1 MMAGQTQQTTRPV
14 WRIRVPAMVGFAAL
28 AILLGG
34 LGVWAVKTRLAGAI
48 VSSGVIEVQSNRQ
61 VVQHP
66 DGGVVGEIFVRNGD
80 VVTSG
85 DLLLR
90 LDDTFLSSEQTIVV
104 SQLFELLARRAR
116 LEAERDGTTSEN
128 LSIRLLE
135 VQQEDDIDPDL
146 IAGQQ
151 RLFDARLESMA
162 KQTQQ
167 LSEQR
172 AQTESEI
179 DGTKAQ
185 LVSLRRQVELIQDE
199 LDDQQSLLSRG
210 LTQASRVLSLQ
221 REEASLSGEIGSLEA
236 SVARLKGQIAATEIQ
251 ILELTATRREEAITT
266 LRDVQTQ
273 VAELSERRLSL
284 AERLSRLDIR
294 APVSGTVYDSQVFA
308 LQSVIQPAE
317 PMMYVVPQDTPLLV
331 AARVDAIHVDQL
343 HVGQSVAL
351 RFPAFNQRETPEIDG
366 QVLNVSADTFTDEQT
381 GFTFYR
387 AELAPIDG
395 QIERLNGQALLPGMP
410 VEAMIK
416 TDERT
421 PLSYLIKPM
430 ADYFN
435 RAFRE

>member
-1 MMAGQTQQTTRPV
+1 MANQTQKMTRPV

-28 AILLGG
+28 AILVGG
-34 LGVWAVKTRLAGAI
+34 LGAWAVKTRLAGAI

-61 VVQHP
+61 VVEHP
-66 DGGVVGEIFVRNGD
+66 DGGVVGEIFVRDGD

-90 LDDTFLSSEQTIVV
+90 LDDTFLFSEQTIVV

-116 LEAERDGTTSEN
+116 LEAERDGTSSED
-128 LSIRLLE
+128 LGIRLLE
-135 VQQEDDIDPDL
+135 VQQENNIGPDL

-162 KQTQQ
+162 KQTEQ
-167 LSEQR
+167 LNEQR
-172 AQTESEI
+172 AQIESEI
-179 DGTKAQ
+179 EGTKAQ
-185 LVSLRRQVELIQDE
+185 LISLRRQVELIQDE
-199 LDDQQSLLSRG
+199 LEDQQSLLSRG

-236 SVARLKGQIAATEIQ
+236 SVARLRGQIAATEIQ

-273 VAELSERRLSL
+273 VSELSERRLSL

-343 HVGQSVAL
+343 HVGQPVAL